1 MNKNHNSNSST
12 SIRSLMPQSF
22 GRAGI
27 IWVTV
32 LSLIC
37 IIGLYAYYKQLK
49 YGLEVTAMRDY
60 TSWGLYITNFV
71 FFVAISLVGSLISA
85 ILKLS
90 NVKWRIPLTRLAE
103 IIAVSA
109 IIFAAI
115 SIIVDMG
122 RPDRMFNLFLHGR
135 IQSPIIWDVIV
146 IITYL
151 VISVLL
157 LFIPMIPDLATCR
170 TRSIDVPDWIKKG
183 YQIMSLN
190 WQATNKQFQV
200 IKKSTG
206 ILSILI
212 IPVALAIHTV
222 TSWLFATTLRP
233 GWDSTNFGAYFVS
246 GAFVVGAA
254 AVIVFMYI
262 VRKQYQLKN
271 LITDNHFNYMG
282 KLLVML
288 SLLYFYFTINEYF
301 TPAFKM
307 KQHDIHHFHELF
319 SGTYA
324 PIFWSTII
332 LGMIL
337 PTLLMLF
344 KTGRKPLPIFII
356 SIVIVIGAWF
366 KRYLIVIPT
375 LLSTYIPIQRVSPSW
390 KVYIPTWEEWA
401 ITSATLAG
409 ALLLITF
416 FVRFFPII
424 PIWELPKD
432 KIDYMNTET
441 P

>member
-1 MNKNHNSNSST
+1 
-12 SIRSLMPQSF
+12 
-22 GRAGI
+22 
-27 IWVTV
+27 
-32 LSLIC
+32 
-37 IIGLYAYYKQLK
+37 
-49 YGLEVTAMRDY
+49 
-60 TSWGLYITNFV
+60 
-71 FFVAISLVGSLISA
+71 
-85 ILKLS
+85 
-90 NVKWRIPLTRLAE
+90 
-103 IIAVSA
+103 
-109 IIFAAI
+109 
-115 SIIVDMG
+115 MG

-146 IITYL
+146 ITTYL

-157 LFIPMIPDLATCR
+157 LFIPMIPDLATCK
-170 TRSIDVPDWIKKG
+170 TRSIDVPDWMKKG

-190 WQATNKQFQV
+190 WQASSRQFKV

-206 ILSILI
+206 ILSVLI

-254 AVIVFMYI
+254 SVIVFMYI
-262 VRKQYQLKN
+262 IRKQYHLES
-271 LITDNHFNYMG
+271 IISDNHFNNMG

-288 SLLYFYFTINEYF
+288 SLLYLYFTINEYF

-307 KQHDIHHFHELF
+307 KQYDVHHFHELF
-319 SGTYA
+319 IGTYA

-332 LGMIL
+332 LGMVL

-344 KTGRKPLPIFII
+344 KSGRKPLPIFII

-366 KRYLIVIPT
+366 KRYLIIIPT
-375 LLSTYIPIQRVSPSW
+375 LLSTYIPIQRVSPDW
-390 KVYIPTWEEWA
+390 KSYIPTWEEWA

-409 ALLLITF
+409 ALLVITF
-416 FVRFFPII
+416 FVRFFPVI

-432 KIDYMNTET
+432 KIDHINLDAQ
-441 P
+441 